1 MLYNGLFFRYHL
13 LELKRNQWKTLD
25 DLKHIQMKKLK
36 AIITHAYTHVPYYR
50 QLFNSVKIKPEDIK
64 DQDDLKKIPTTTK
77 LDLQRNYSNVVMKGI
92 DETRQL
98 TVFTS
103 GSTGIPL
110 KIVMS
115 PRDVAYQWTSAVYPF
130 LECGVRLRDNFASIY
145 GLGES
150 VIKRGMHPIFS
161 GRFTETI
168 IPVYEQQE
176 RIVNALKQINPDV
189 VNTFPSVLSLLSSY
203 DVSGINP
210 RLIFTSGETLTQ
222 HCRDLVKHT
231 FGLEI
236 HNIYGSNEF
245 DRLAFECD
253 AHSGLHVITDYAFIE
268 FIDENG
274 DSVSPGEQGEML
286 ITGLTNRLMPLIR
299 YRIGDIGVP
308 SDEKCSCGRGWPL
321 IKNIQGRADDFLVLP
336 SGKRISSAWCHYL
349 FGCDEIIKSNVSC
362 ISQFQIIQ
370 EKRDRIVLKVIRGQ
384 NFDPK
389 VLLKIKGNFET
400 FFAKQA
406 EDVEVIIQLVDEIP
420 MGSTGKRRALISKI
434 K

>member
-1 MLYNGLFFRYHL
+1 
-13 LELKRNQWKTLD
+13 
-25 DLKHIQMKKLK
+25 
-36 AIITHAYTHVPYYR
+36 
-50 QLFNSVKIKPEDIK
+50 
-64 DQDDLKKIPTTTK
+64 
-77 LDLQRNYSNVVMKGI
+77 
-92 DETRQL
+92 
-98 TVFTS
+98 
-103 GSTGIPL
+103 
-110 KIVMS
+110 
-115 PRDVAYQWTSAVYPF
+115 
-130 LECGVRLRDNFASIY
+130 
-145 GLGES
+145 
-150 VIKRGMHPIFS
+150 MHPIFS

>member
-145 GLGES
+145 GLG
-150 VIKRGMHPIFS
+150 
-161 GRFTETI
+161 
-168 IPVYEQQE
+168 
-176 RIVNALKQINPDV
+176 
-189 VNTFPSVLSLLSSY
+189 
-203 DVSGINP
+203 
-210 RLIFTSGETLTQ
+210 
-222 HCRDLVKHT
+222 
-231 FGLEI
+231 
-236 HNIYGSNEF
+236 
-245 DRLAFECD
+245 
-253 AHSGLHVITDYAFIE
+253 
-268 FIDENG
+268 
-274 DSVSPGEQGEML
+274 
-286 ITGLTNRLMPLIR
+286 
-299 YRIGDIGVP
+299 
-308 SDEKCSCGRGWPL
+308 
-321 IKNIQGRADDFLVLP
+321 
-336 SGKRISSAWCHYL
+336 
-349 FGCDEIIKSNVSC
+349 
-362 ISQFQIIQ
+362 
-370 EKRDRIVLKVIRGQ
+370 
-384 NFDPK
+384 
-389 VLLKIKGNFET
+389 
-400 FFAKQA
+400 
-406 EDVEVIIQLVDEIP
+406 
-420 MGSTGKRRALISKI
+420 
-434 K
+434 